1 MNSIISVNFLTNCTN
16 SVNYVLCYGRTFT
29 HSEGQVLPKHTASF
43 ISADVIILVDE
54 QTDTH
59 VAVCASLFTFP
70 RHVCILCWPQS
81 V

>member
-1 MNSIISVNFLTNCTN
+1 MNSIISVNFLTDCTN
-16 SVNYVLCYGRTFT
+16 SVNSALCFCRIFT
-29 HSEGQVLPKHTASF
+29 QVLPKHTVGF

-54 QTDTH
+54 QKDTH
-59 VAVCASLFTFP
+59 VAACDSLFTFQ